1 MTTVKKTPPAEEVKP
16 ALNIYQKLHMAKQS
30 MGKVVKNATNPH
42 LKRNYADINSIID
55 TVEPIL
61 LDHGLLLIQ
70 PIIDEKVCT
79 IIVDVE
85 TGDKIDCY
93 LTLPPIT
100 DAQKLGGAIT
110 YFRRYTLVSLLSLQA
125 ADDDKVKD
133 IKEIVCK
140 YFGINLW
147 MIESRSRKREI
158 VEPRQ
163 IATTLVR
170 EFTRLSLKGTGL
182 RFGGLDHSSIIHSL
196 STVNDLIIT
205 DKDYRKKF
213 EYIKMLV
220 QAKLGR

>member
-1 MTTVKKTPPAEEVKP
+1 MATVRKTPQADEAKT
-16 ALNIYQKLHMAKQS
+16 ALNIYQKLHLAKQS
-30 MGKVVKNATNPH
+30 MGKVIKNATNPH

-110 YFRRYTLVSLLSLQA
+110 YFRRYTLVSVLSLQA
-125 ADDDKVKD
+125 VDDDGHEASRAPKAKPTLD
-133 IKEIVCK
+133 ADKFAKALKAIQEGRYSIEELKATYNLTKEQE
-140 YFGINLW
+140 GQL
-147 MIESRSRKREI
+147 
-158 VEPRQ
+158 
-163 IATTLVR
+163 
-170 EFTRLSLKGTGL
+170 
-182 RFGGLDHSSIIHSL
+182 
-196 STVNDLIIT
+196 
-205 DKDYRKKF
+205 
-213 EYIKMLV
+213 
-220 QAKLGR
+220 

>member
-1 MTTVKKTPPAEEVKP
+1 MATVRKTPQADEAKP

-125 ADDDKVKD
+125 VDDDGHEASRAPKAKPTLD
-133 IKEIVCK
+133 AEKFAKALKAIQEGRYSIEELKATYNLTKEQE
-140 YFGINLW
+140 GQL
-147 MIESRSRKREI
+147 
-158 VEPRQ
+158 
-163 IATTLVR
+163 
-170 EFTRLSLKGTGL
+170 
-182 RFGGLDHSSIIHSL
+182 
-196 STVNDLIIT
+196 
-205 DKDYRKKF
+205 
-213 EYIKMLV
+213 
-220 QAKLGR
+220 